1 VVLFGA
7 HSLALCS
14 ICLTP
19 WIWQLKLVFAVLL
32 AYATHRA
39 IVAGPAVSGLRILGS
54 SRLVG
59 VLADGSHVRL
69 EICAHSTLH
78 QQMVLMRF
86 RIEGEGKVESL
97 VLFPDH
103 MLEGQFHLLRLWL
116 RLQSE
121 EAKVAPLGV
130 AS

>member
-1 VVLFGA
+1 
-7 HSLALCS
+7 
-14 ICLTP
+14 
-19 WIWQLKLVFAVLL
+19 
-32 AYATHRA
+32 
-39 IVAGPAVSGLRILGS
+39 
-54 SRLVG
+54 
-59 VLADGSHVRL
+59 
-69 EICAHSTLH
+69 
-78 QQMVLMRF
+78 MVLMRF